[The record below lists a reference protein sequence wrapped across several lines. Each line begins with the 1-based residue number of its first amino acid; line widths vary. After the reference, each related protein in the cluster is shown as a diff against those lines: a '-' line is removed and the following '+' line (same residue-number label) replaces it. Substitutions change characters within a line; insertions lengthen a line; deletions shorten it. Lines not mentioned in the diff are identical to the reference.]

1 MITKEQAEELRRL
14 IGAHTAAQVTAAR
27 SGALVSQ
34 YAIDAVTSN
43 CINLLEFI
51 SSITEAAKDA

>member
-1 MITKEQAEELRRL
+1 MITKAQAEELRRL

-27 SGALVSQ
+27 SGALISPYV
-34 YAIDAVTSN
+34 IDTVTAN

>member
-27 SGALVSQ
+27 CGALISP
-34 YAIDAVTSN
+34 YAVDAVTAN

-51 SSITEAAKDA
+51 NSITEAAEDA

>member
-1 MITKEQAEELRRL
+1 MITKAQAEELRRL

-27 SGALVSQ
+27 SGALISP
-34 YAIDAVTSN
+34 YAIDAVTAN

-51 SSITEAAKDA
+51 TSITAEAK